1 MFEDWAFFSEGDSI
15 DMDDQ
20 CLRWRK
26 HMPTGVAVAGKCLSS
41 LFFDP

>member
-1 MFEDWAFFSEGDSI
+1 MFEDWAFFSEGDTI

-20 CLRWRK
+20 CLRWK
-26 HMPTGVAVAGKCLSS
+26 HMSTGVAVTGKCLSS